1 MGATQSSNAE
11 LEHRVLDPETGR
23 THVDVPG
30 TDFVIEYDDEM
41 LREIA
46 DMDRK
51 RTCPEASWRC
61 KDYPADEYP
70 ALCEFLRIDMA
81 EACEAYGPNWEALHD
96 GFERLLPERY
106 RGMTFSDEAEKLPY
120 GPAKLERCMAEIA
133 EADAFLVGVPETA
146 FQRCNRGRLPHFVR
160 ATYVKHHGLPDQ
172 MKYHGGNGITPNADW
187 EEEYGRHCVHWAV
200 KRAINA
206 AKKTE
211 LERQKGLVEALV
223 GPDGV
228 TAYVTGKSPVFSQ
241 MLIDG
246 EPEYYKSA
254 LGKSEITVEVVERA
268 RRKREAAE
276 KELAT
281 MRPGVTWLARRD
293 TIEAT
298 MAAARR
304 LQANADA
311 AEAILGR
318 SVDEALPELDSI
330 GSPEVAAAVARR
342 SLADG
347 VDYKALLRDLGR
359 NAASVVSATA

>member
-1 MGATQSSNAE
+1 MGP
-11 LEHRVLDPETGR
+11 EHRVIDAETGK

-51 RTCPEASWRC
+51 RTFPEASWRC
-61 KDYPADEYP
+61 NNDYPAVEYP

-81 EACEAYGPNWEALHD
+81 DACETYGPNWEALHK
-96 GFERLLPERY
+96 GFEGLLPERY
-106 RGMTFSDEAEKLPY
+106 RGVVFSDEAEKLPY

-133 EADAFLVGVPETA
+133 EADAFLAGIPDSA
-146 FQRCNRGRLPHFVR
+146 FARSNRGRLPSFVR

-172 MKYHGGNGITPNADW
+172 MKYHGGYGITPDADW
-187 EEEYGRHCVHWAV
+187 EEAYDHHCVHWTV
-200 KRAINA
+200 KRAIEA

-211 LERQKGLVEALV
+211 LERQKGLVAELV

-228 TAYVTGKSPVFSQ
+228 DAYVTGGSRVFKNV
-241 MLIDG
+241 LIEG

-254 LGKSEITVEVVERA
+254 LGKSEVTLEVVERA

-276 KELAT
+276 QELAT

-293 TIEAT
+293 TLEDT

-311 AEAILGR
+311 AEAVMGR
-318 SVDEALPELDSI
+318 PVDDALPELDSI
-330 GSPEVAAAVARR
+330 ESPEVAAAVAR
-342 SLADG
+342 LAVRDG
-347 VDYKALLRDLGR
+347 IEFKTLLRDLGR
-359 NAASVVSATA
+359 NAASVVTA